1 MASKP
6 RNYSSEFKA
15 KVVLEI
21 VSGQRSVSE
30 ASRAHKVHTSVIN
43 RWRNEFLKQAHLAF
57 GGKGGGNES
66 AERIAELERMVGRL
80 TMELAVAKKA
90 SDMSNLTGNE
100 P

>member
-21 VSGQRSVSE
+21 VSGQRSVSA

-57 GGKGGGNES
+57 GGK
-66 AERIAELERMVGRL
+66 RRR
-80 TMELAVAKKA
+80 K
-90 SDMSNLTGNE
+90 
-100 P
+100 